1 MLIGTK
7 PIMIS
12 RFLQFDKLN
21 QTFDA
26 LAAWHQKQ
34 TGYAVL
40 DRVKISRLSIFL
52 MIVTIMLAA
61 IINYQIRQSQYQ
73 VWQDNKP
80 IFFLEDTP
88 LFSTTDASYF
98 LGLARQYQQTGNV
111 RDFDAKRLTPYYKEL
126 AADQEPLDSAFDF
139 PLLSVLIAKLSPDS
153 SSQSLLKI
161 GNALIPIFGF
171 VMVLGIVLA
180 FGASGFWLEGAMA
193 ASGAGLS
200 YAFLVRTSIGRIDT
214 DILNLG
220 FFYAVLGL
228 TIFAGRAQ
236 SWRSAI
242 IWTVLAGLMLNLF
255 FWWYEQAFMGWA
267 FTVGL
272 IWLSFIVSRDWRRP
286 LVLAVI
292 FALIS
297 GLAFKSLGIFGSNY
311 LSDEVST
318 GALIFPQTFNTI
330 TELRVVPFLDILDN
344 LTGTVWLGIYGVAGL
359 VLFGLRHPVLAVVY
373 GPASVFALA
382 NFLVGNRAIFYSA
395 PMIWFGI
402 AFLTMII
409 IRLIW
414 SKAPEKWHQ
423 FTYHRELLSAGVI
436 VIMLGVHAL
445 YAPTAKFVP
454 NVTFPKEIMRGFAA
468 MKGNLPADSVI
479 ASWWDYGYASQFF
492 NGYATLHDG
501 GAQTTPVTHYVAR
514 ALLAPTQTE
523 AHHIL
528 RFLAADGYAGIRANN
543 QSYEAIESRLREG
556 PVNDVPPV
564 FLVLTEQMAG
574 WIGSISTLG
583 LWDTQKG
590 EPIQLAARRPDSFL
604 FYGKNNCTAGASPT
618 QMICNNLPV
627 DLDKGTIDN
636 RPVLRAITKS
646 VDGNIMA
653 GRLFNED
660 ATVALHLA
668 EQTGVGSEVLSFH
681 ERLAQT
687 TFHKLYH
694 LGQVDDE
701 RFEMVYDDFPHMRI
715 FRLK

>member
-12 RFLQFDKLN
+12 KFLQFDKLN

-40 DRVKISRLSIFL
+40 ERVKISRLSIFL

-139 PLLSVLIAKLSPDS
+139 PLLSVLIANLSPDS
-153 SSQSLLKI
+153 SSQSLLKT

-297 GLAFKSLGIFGSNY
+297 GLAFK
-311 LSDEVST
+311 
-318 GALIFPQTFNTI
+318 
-330 TELRVVPFLDILDN
+330 
-344 LTGTVWLGIYGVAGL
+344 
-359 VLFGLRHPVLAVVY
+359 
-373 GPASVFALA
+373 
-382 NFLVGNRAIFYSA
+382 
-395 PMIWFGI
+395 
-402 AFLTMII
+402 
-409 IRLIW
+409 
-414 SKAPEKWHQ
+414 
-423 FTYHRELLSAGVI
+423 
-436 VIMLGVHAL
+436 
-445 YAPTAKFVP
+445 
-454 NVTFPKEIMRGFAA
+454 
-468 MKGNLPADSVI
+468 
-479 ASWWDYGYASQFF
+479 
-492 NGYATLHDG
+492 
-501 GAQTTPVTHYVAR
+501 
-514 ALLAPTQTE
+514 
-523 AHHIL
+523 
-528 RFLAADGYAGIRANN
+528 
-543 QSYEAIESRLREG
+543 
-556 PVNDVPPV
+556 
-564 FLVLTEQMAG
+564 
-574 WIGSISTLG
+574 
-583 LWDTQKG
+583 
-590 EPIQLAARRPDSFL
+590 
-604 FYGKNNCTAGASPT
+604 
-618 QMICNNLPV
+618 
-627 DLDKGTIDN
+627 
-636 RPVLRAITKS
+636 
-646 VDGNIMA
+646 
-653 GRLFNED
+653 
-660 ATVALHLA
+660 
-668 EQTGVGSEVLSFH
+668 
-681 ERLAQT
+681 
-687 TFHKLYH
+687 
-694 LGQVDDE
+694 
-701 RFEMVYDDFPHMRI
+701 
-715 FRLK
+715 